1 MFLNRM
7 IVNAPGSN
15 NAKTVVGVAVVVG
28 LCAIS
33 FFSGEA
39 KKNGHRAFDLDKPE
53 DVHTAMDASAKSRLE
68 NNTKRIIDAAGKKQ

>member
-1 MFLNRM
+1 M

-15 NAKTVVGVAVVVG
+15 NAKTVVGVAAVIG

-33 FFSGEA
+33 FFDGEA
-39 KKNGHRAFDLDKPE
+39 KKNGHGAFDVDKPE
-53 DVHTAMDASAKSRLE
+53 DVQTGMDVAAKIRIE